1 MKRKIII
8 SIVVVLFLSL
18 SIFRMFQAI
27 ARQRTAK
34 KLLQKE
40 KEFTYVVKTKLVEYK
55 KIADSINFVGEIKG
69 INEITVVP
77 KVAGRIIKKV
87 KEEGSYI
94 KKDDVICEIDR
105 DEPVLKYTLYEL
117 KSPIDGILAR
127 YFVDIG
133 SMVSPQTPVCII
145 SDTNKV
151 RLIFSISE
159 SMVNKI
165 TKNSYVIFET
175 ENKKVFVS
183 KELQLSNYIDPVSR
197 TMEVRVILDNKT
209 GELKSG
215 SFVKGELIF
224 YEKQALVVPQEAVL
238 DIDSKKVVFVIKENN
253 IVEERNVKTGLKYK
267 DYLEIVSGVKES
279 EKVVYQ
285 GVELLYD
292 GIQVEVVE

>member
-159 SMVNKI
+159 NMVNKI